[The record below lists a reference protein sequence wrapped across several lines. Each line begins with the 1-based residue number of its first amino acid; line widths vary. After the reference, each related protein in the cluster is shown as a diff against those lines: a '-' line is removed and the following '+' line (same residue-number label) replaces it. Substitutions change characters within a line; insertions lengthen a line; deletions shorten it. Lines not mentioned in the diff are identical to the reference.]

1 MKYDLKVSNHFL
13 IYNVHVSTQNTLF
26 NKIIVLTFYD
36 QVLWIDDLTLN
47 YNVLKV

>member
-1 MKYDLKVSNHFL
+1 MKYDLKVSNRF
-13 IYNVHVSTQNTLF
+13 VSTQNTLF